1 MKRVLAAFLVS
12 TLLAWA
18 LAAAP
23 ALTAPKPA
31 RTRAASPVLVEMF
44 TAQGCSSCN
53 EAGEHFNQL
62 AETPGVLA
70 LTFSVDYWNY
80 LGWQDSFARP
90 EFVERQRAYVRAFG
104 LREVYTP
111 QVVIGGRTQ
120 LSGSKTAKLDSLV
133 AQAVKAPLDPPDML
147 FLASGRVAVGSGRAV
162 PPGGADVWL
171 VRYDP
176 RPVEVRVRRGDNSGQ
191 TLVQRNV
198 VRELVRLGAWRGR
211 PMSYRAPAAKTEGL
225 ATVVIVQGVRGGRV
239 VGVLQDAGR

>member
-1 MKRVLAAFLVS
+1 MKRVLAVLMV
-12 TLLAWA
+12 WA

-23 ALTAPKPA
+23 ALPAPKAAQARGRPA
-31 RTRAASPVLVEMF
+31 VLVEMF

-53 EAGEHFNQL
+53 DAGEHFNEL

-90 EFVERQRAYVRAFG
+90 EFVDRQRAYVRAFG

-120 LSGSKTAKLDSLV
+120 LSGSKTAKLDGLV
-133 AQAVKAPLDPPDML
+133 AQALKARLDPPDMR
-147 FLASGRVAVGSGRAV
+147 FLASGRVAVGSARAT

-176 RPVEVRVRRGDNSGQ
+176 RAVEVRVRRGDNSGQ

-198 VRELVRLGAWRGR
+198 VRELVRLGGWKGR
-211 PMSYRAPAAKTEGL
+211 PMSYRVPAAKTEGL

-239 VGVLQDAGR
+239 VGVLQEAGR